1 MKRLFAFLL
10 ACVCALAL
18 FGCAGANDDK
28 SDGGPEDDTTPLTE
42 TQIEE
47 FKELFASTADVT
59 DETTGEYRYT
69 TSTPV
74 SCFFTSH
81 YDDPRDIDLAEF
93 LRYCPLSTTLGDAD
107 VEEFHAVLDTLGIEN
122 AERFKVPDDWAVPV
136 RRMPKSDVSALLM
149 QWADITVDDL
159 RDQEDAIYLAQYD
172 AFYEFTSDFGPGS
185 FIPVGG
191 EQYGDS
197 IRLWSAPRGEN
208 GEGTHDELTLEVRP
222 DGRGLA
228 PPFWIIH
235 PALLT
240 AQQCRART
248 QSAARLPS
256 LAPHGVRRGCWMNRL
271 AGTRGEATYTAL
283 TLRSACSHSSYKL
296 PMLGVEGVSPCV
308 LLGVPKGEILF

>member
-149 QWADITVDDL
+149 QWISQWTIC
-159 RDQEDAIYLAQYD
+159 AI
-172 AFYEFTSDFGPGS
+172 
-185 FIPVGG
+185 
-191 EQYGDS
+191 
-197 IRLWSAPRGEN
+197 R
-208 GEGTHDELTLEVRP
+208 
-222 DGRGLA
+222 
-228 PPFWIIH
+228 
-235 PALLT
+235 
-240 AQQCRART
+240 RT
-248 QSAARLPS
+248 R
-256 LAPHGVRRGCWMNRL
+256 
-271 AGTRGEATYTAL
+271 Y
-283 TLRSACSHSSYKL
+283 TLRSMTHSMSL
-296 PMLGVEGVSPCV
+296 RATLAPDPLFRWAVSSTATASGC
-308 LLGVPKGEILF
+308 GARRAARTAKERTMS

>member
-1 MKRLFAFLL
+1 MKKLFAFLL

-28 SDGGPEDDTTPLTE
+28 SDGVPEDDWAPLTE
-42 TQIEE
+42 AQIEE

-107 VEEFHAVLDTLGIEN
+107 VEEFHAVLDTLGIED

-136 RRMPKSDVSALLM
+136 RRIPKSDVSALLT

-159 RDQEDAIYLAQYD
+159 RNQ
-172 AFYEFTSDFGPGS
+172 
-185 FIPVGG
+185 
-191 EQYGDS
+191 
-197 IRLWSAPRGEN
+197 
-208 GEGTHDELTLEVRP
+208 
-222 DGRGLA
+222 
-228 PPFWIIH
+228 
-235 PALLT
+235 
-240 AQQCRART
+240 
-248 QSAARLPS
+248 
-256 LAPHGVRRGCWMNRL
+256 
-271 AGTRGEATYTAL
+271 
-283 TLRSACSHSSYKL
+283 
-296 PMLGVEGVSPCV
+296 EGVTLS
-308 LLGVPKGEILF
+308 LIHI

>member
-81 YDDPRDIDLAEF
+81 YDNPRDIDLAEF

-222 DGRGLA
+222 DGSYR
-228 PPFWIIH
+228 I
-235 PALLT
+235 
-240 AQQCRART
+240 
-248 QSAARLPS
+248 
-256 LAPHGVRRGCWMNRL
+256 
-271 AGTRGEATYTAL
+271 EAF
-283 TLRSACSHSSYKL
+283 RE
-296 PMLGVEGVSPCV
+296 V
-308 LLGVPKGEILF
+308 

>member
-69 TSTPV
+69 TPTPV

-107 VEEFHAVLDTLGIEN
+107 VEEFHAVLDTLGIED

-136 RRMPKSDVSALLM
+136 RRIPKSDVSALLM

-159 RDQEDAIYLAQYD
+159 QDKEHAI
-172 AFYEFTSDFGPGS
+172 
-185 FIPVGG
+185 
-191 EQYGDS
+191 
-197 IRLWSAPRGEN
+197 
-208 GEGTHDELTLEVRP
+208 
-222 DGRGLA
+222 
-228 PPFWIIH
+228 
-235 PALLT
+235 
-240 AQQCRART
+240 
-248 QSAARLPS
+248 
-256 LAPHGVRRGCWMNRL
+256 
-271 AGTRGEATYTAL
+271 
-283 TLRSACSHSSYKL
+283 
-296 PMLGVEGVSPCV
+296 
-308 LLGVPKGEILF
+308 